1 MGGIAAYLT
10 AESVCVGDG
19 IELETASSFSQPAGR
34 LVPSQLIQLHFFQ
47 NFQIWS
53 GMCHNSKSGSRSPL
67 ATICFFSSFFFLIT
81 LLLLSHFFKII
92 DYWKSYHYDFLNEI
106 INHVLI
112 RSS

>member
-34 LVPSQLIQLHFFQ
+34 LVPSQLIQLHFFL

-67 ATICFFSSFFFLIT
+67 ATICFFSSFFFNYSAFIVT
-81 LLLLSHFFKII
+81 FFQDNRLL
-92 DYWKSYHYDFLNEI
+92 EI
-106 INHVLI
+106 ISL
-112 RSS
+112 